1 MPTAEESHTEVAVV
15 RPWTSGT
22 AVEVESFGSAS
33 GESYKKIIIVGCG
46 ELRADGSEFRV
57 LS

>member
-1 MPTAEESHTEVAVV
+1 MEEAAAVWIRDDDEGWLPGV
-15 RPWTSGT
+15 VKK
-22 AVEVESFGSAS
+22 VEPFGSAS